1 MKHRLLMFLFCISAT
16 FSIHGQ
22 IGEISFISGEVE
34 LVRDE
39 EVLTEGDM
47 TIGDEI
53 ENYDQIRTGEDGQVI
68 INLTSSRNP
77 DAEIYI
83 ASNTTFFVDV
93 NKIKRNEI
101 TTLSLITGSL
111 GLKVQ
116 KLGVNQ
122 RFRVQT
128 EAVTMGVRGT
138 EFSVETAPSADVLV
152 TCSDGNVAC
161 RDEDSRRE
169 IDARPGTAVEK
180 RSNEDMVSIPVA
192 LSDLQTFRKKWLT
205 ERISAFKPNAL
216 RVIRFYAS
224 RYDDLYNKFN
234 AEYEALMLKTAI
246 LDKWVSEDRENLLGS
261 RIQIMREKKQV
272 IGNLFRIR
280 RILFVFERVYHRLS
294 ELHRYF
300 EEGYGEGEVKPG
312 LSTAEFFRGFLNQQ
326 QDLSNKVRKVRYIMK
341 LYAKRNEGS
350 FPTSQF

>member
-68 INLTSSRNP
+68 INLTASRNP
-77 DAEIYI
+77 DAEITI

-93 NKIKRNEI
+93 NKIKGNEI

-116 KLGVNQ
+116 KLGANQ

-138 EFSVETAPSADVLV
+138 EFSVETAPAADVLV

-161 RDEDSRRE
+161 RAEDSRRE
-169 IDARPGTAVEK
+169 LEARPGTVVEK
-180 RSNEDMVSIPVA
+180 RLSEDMVSIPVA
-192 LSDLQTFRKKWLT
+192 LSDLQAFRKKWVA
-205 ERISAFKPNAL
+205 ERISVFKPNAL
-216 RVIRFYAS
+216 RVIRFYA
-224 RYDDLYNKFN
+224 RKYDDLYNKFN
-234 AEYEALMLKTAI
+234 TEYEALILKTAI
-246 LDKWVSEDRENLLGS
+246 LDKWASEDNENRLGS
-261 RIQIMREKKQV
+261 KIQILREKKQI

-280 RILFVFERVYHRLS
+280 RVLFLFERVYHRLS

-300 EEGYGEGEVKPG
+300 EEGYGAGEVSPG
-312 LSTAEFFRGFLNQQ
+312 LSTAEFFRGFLSQR

-341 LYAKRNEGS
+341 LYAKRNGGS